1 MDQVKKSTIIRLLSL
16 LMPDVHVELSNMDK
30 NRGWI
35 KLPENVIDLLIQW
48 KFNWW
53 QLYENEQQLKALGA
67 TMLLDSEQAK
77 EFFGN
82 TPKDAIYHEYGNFFE
97 AVDDMPEPTEAEGE
111 EFWDQVKSASKDEQV
126 ELLKPFCKLVLGLL
140 SVTFNYLALMVHG
153 RSMCQ
158 LVADAK
164 NGDDTAYRCAVQ
176 IDRSVLRFDYFQ
188 ERLLRAQFSGD
199 QDFLDKLS
207 YRIKAP
213 ILQTKI
219 KYKTLLLTFAIL
231 EDDGFLTALSHDE
244 LLNICQ
250 EVGVYGKDFGVEDV
264 GHLRKRLSDYRKLQ
278 RNSKYF

>member
-1 MDQVKKSTIIRLLSL
+1 MEQVKKSTIIRLLSL

-30 NRGWI
+30 NGGWI
-35 KLPENVIDLLIQW
+35 KLPEKVIDLLIQW

-53 QLYENEQQLKALGA
+53 QLYEDEQKLKALGA
-67 TMLLDSEQAK
+67 TMLLDNQEAK
-77 EFFGN
+77 ELFEN
-82 TPKDAIYHEYGNFFE
+82 NPKDTIYHVFGDYLE
-97 AVDDMPEPTEAEGE
+97 AVDDMPEPTDAEGK
-111 EFWDQVKSASKDEQV
+111 EFWDQVNSASKDEQA

-176 IDRSVLRFDYFQ
+176 IDRSVLRLDYFQ
-188 ERLLRAQFSGD
+188 GRLLRAQFSGD

-213 ILQTKI
+213 ILQAKI

-231 EDDGFLTALSHDE
+231 EDDGFLTTLSHDE
-244 LLNICQ
+244 LLNICE